1 MCREPRWSA
10 RSAGSSCHSR
20 GVLGRLPAKGLLALA
35 AVVIAG
41 TFVALMITSRGPTND
56 ELESRD
62 KLEKFGE
69 EQQARIDASACHD
82 AVDHAVTAA
91 AGYLISRYG
100 DGAADAIR
108 EITAHRCEIDHWASS
123 VTKCLGRVTSDN
135 DMQRCIGQLEDY
147 QRRSVEAEMKAF
159 ATRPPKPGPD
169 AGIDAADM
177 DIYGM
182 DPVVTSSDLPDS
194 CQQYT
199 TVMEKVMTCDK
210 LPQASRD
217 AMKQAL
223 DAMKSGWAGYATM
236 PQAAKDAMSTGC
248 QQAVE
253 AMNQAMASICGW

>member
-1 MCREPRWSA
+1 MCRATSWSA
-10 RSAGSSCHSR
+10 RSAGCSCHSR

-35 AVVIAG
+35 AAVIAG

-82 AVDHAVTAA
+82 SVDHAVTAA
-91 AGYLISRYG
+91 ADYLISRYG

-108 EITAHRCEIDHWASS
+108 GITQHRCEIDHWASS
-123 VTKCLGRVTSDN
+123 VTKCLDRVTSDN
-135 DMQRCIGQLEDY
+135 EMQRCIGELEDN
-147 QRRSVEAEMKAF
+147 QRRAVEAEMKAF
-159 ATRPPKPGPD
+159 VSRPPKPPPD
-169 AGIDAADM
+169 AGIDAADE
-177 DIYGM
+177 DIYGI
-182 DPVVTSSDLPDS
+182 DPVSTSSDLPYS

-199 TVMEKVMTCDK
+199 TVVEKVMTCDK

-223 DAMKSGWAGYATM
+223 DAMKSGWAGYAAM
-236 PQAAKDAMSTGC
+236 PEEAKDAMATGC
-248 QQAVE
+248 QQAVD
-253 AMNQAMASICGW
+253 AMNQAMATICGW